1 MRSVVVDTAQ
11 SGTWREYFNE
21 GQRGVWQW
29 FLVHRRIRALLVGLA
44 ALPVLVAAVSPWW
57 QLYLRDSASW
67 PHHVLFAV
75 HKGVMPE
82 RGELVAFQ
90 LRQSY
95 LDRVEPTGR
104 PRPQLRG
111 DTAWVKRVMGM
122 PGDRVDVVGND
133 VLING
138 QVVAQGIGQDRF
150 GVPLELARGR
160 VLQAGEYYTLL
171 PHPRSM
177 DSRYYGAVSQA
188 DFIGV
193 AIPLL

>member
-1 MRSVVVDTAQ
+1 MSVGGDTAQ
-11 SGTWREYFNE
+11 LGAWRE
-21 GQRGVWQW
+21 GLSGVQQGVWQW
-29 FLVHRRIRALLVGLA
+29 LSSHRGVRGVLMGVA
-44 ALPVLVAAVSPWW
+44 ALPLLVAAVSPWW

-67 PHHVLFAV
+67 PYHVLFAV

-95 LDRVEPTGR
+95 LDRVAPTDR

-150 GVPLELARGR
+150 GVPLELAPGR

>member
-1 MRSVVVDTAQ
+1 MRNGTEMPVSERWCAALSDVQ
-11 SGTWREYFNE
+11 SRVWHWLSTHRGT
-21 GQRGVWQW
+21 
-29 FLVHRRIRALLVGLA
+29 RALFVGLA
-44 ALPVLVAAVSPWW
+44 ALPLCVAAVSPWW

-67 PHHVLFAV
+67 PYHVLFAV

-90 LRQSY
+90 LRHEY
-95 LDRVEPTGR
+95 LERIAPVGR
-104 PRPQLRG
+104 ARPQLHG

-122 PGDRVDVVGND
+122 PGDRVEVVGNE

-138 QVVAQGIGQDRF
+138 QAVAQGIGQDRF
-150 GVPLELARGR
+150 GVPLELAGGR

-177 DSRYYGAVSQA
+177 DSRYYGPVSAV

-193 AIPLL
+193 AIPLI

>member
-1 MRSVVVDTAQ
+1 MGVLAEGKQSRSWQASVNGVQ
-11 SGTWREYFNE
+11 
-21 GQRGVWQW
+21 QGVWEW
-29 FLVHRRIRALLVGLA
+29 LFAHRWVRAGLMGLA
-44 ALPVLVAAVSPWW
+44 ALPLLVAAVSPWW

-67 PHHVLFAV
+67 PYHVLFAV

-95 LDRVEPTGR
+95 LDRVAPTDR
-104 PRPQLRG
+104 ARPQLRG

-122 PGDRVDVVGND
+122 PGDRIDVVGND

-138 QVVAQGIGQDRF
+138 QVVAQGLGQDRF
-150 GVPLELARGR
+150 GVPLELAAGG
-160 VLQAGEYYTLL
+160 VLQAGQYYTLL

>member
-1 MRSVVVDTAQ
+1 MTPNWRSAVSRIQA
-11 SGTWREYFNE
+11 S
-21 GQRGVWQW
+21 VWQW
-29 FLVHRRIRALLVGLA
+29 LGVHRGVRAGLVGLA

-67 PHHVLFAV
+67 PSHVLFAV
-75 HKGVMPE
+75 HKGVMPG

-95 LDRVEPTGR
+95 LDRVEPTGHARLQLHGER
-104 PRPQLRG
+104 P
-111 DTAWVKRVMGM
+111 WVKQVMGM
-122 PGDRVDVVGND
+122 PGDRVEIVGND

-138 QVVAQGIGQDRF
+138 QVVAQGIGKDRF
-150 GVPLELARGR
+150 GVPLELARGK
-160 VLQAGEYYTLL
+160 VLQTGEYYTLL

-177 DSRYYGAVSQA
+177 DSRYYGAVSES

>member
-1 MRSVVVDTAQ
+1 MDGDTGIAV
-11 SGTWREYFNE
+11 SRGWREDLTAVQE
-21 GQRGVWQW
+21 GVWGW
-29 FLVHRRIRALLVGLA
+29 FGAHRGIRALLVGLA
-44 ALPVLVAAVSPWW
+44 ALPLCAAAVSPWW

-67 PHHVLFAV
+67 PYHVLFAV
-75 HKGVMPE
+75 HKGVLPE

-90 LRQSY
+90 LRHEY
-95 LDRVEPTGR
+95 LDRIEPVGR
-104 PRPQLRG
+104 ARPQLHG

-122 PGDRVDVVGND
+122 PGDRVEVVGNE

-150 GVPLELARGR
+150 GVPLQLAGGR
-160 VLQAGEYYTLL
+160 VLQPGEYYTLL

-177 DSRYYGAVSQA
+177 DSRYYGPVSES

-193 AIPLL
+193 AIPLI